1 MVYHQRLGG
10 TSQHLLYFGIIHNFP
25 DNQPEVDHL
34 IDYLDGIETATIE
47 HGTLPSDFVI
57 FTGRRPGSGQ

>member
-10 TSQHLLYFGIIHNFP
+10 TIQHLLYSGIIHNLP

-34 IDYLDGIETATIE
+34 IDCVDGIETAMIE
-47 HGTLPSDFVI
+47 HGMLPSDFVI
-57 FTGRRPGSGQ
+57 LIGRRPRSGQ